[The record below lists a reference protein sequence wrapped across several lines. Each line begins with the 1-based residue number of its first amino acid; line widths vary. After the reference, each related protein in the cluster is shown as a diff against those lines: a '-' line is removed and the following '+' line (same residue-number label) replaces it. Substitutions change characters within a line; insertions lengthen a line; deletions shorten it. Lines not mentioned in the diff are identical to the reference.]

1 MASEIRVNQIQ
12 SRTGVS
18 TVSFTDS
25 GPIFAGI
32 STVQGTL
39 IVDGGITGN
48 VTGNVT
54 GDITSSGTSTLG
66 NTVVGGGTTELIV
79 NGDARITGILT
90 VGTSSLTIDGDVGTI
105 NGIPYAT
112 AGTSSNRNLVHNG
125 AMRIAQRQT
134 SVTNITTFNY
144 LCDRWLISLV
154 TLGTWTLTQEND
166 APDGFTKSFKATCT
180 TADASP
186 GAGAYAAIV
195 HRIEA
200 QNLQHLKFGTSDA
213 ESLIISFWV
222 KSNKT
227 GNASF
232 SSLQVDNSAKQFAA
246 SYTINAANTWEYKTI
261 QIPADTAGVI
271 NDDNGIGLTLD
282 FWLNSGSSYTGGSH
296 SAGWET
302 TNSPNRNAS
311 NLGVGGAISDYFQIT
326 GVQLELGSV
335 ATPFEHRTFG
345 DELAICQRYFCKSSS
360 QGVFA
365 VAGDTYTD
373 EGKFLTGTF
382 AGHGTNVGYAPT
394 VEYPVTMRDEA
405 ATIVLVPT
413 SLGGT
418 VNGQISIYDGVANA
432 WEAATANVVSASATG
447 FALSLSGSWQEA
459 GYHLTYY
466 AWTADAEIAA

>member
-1 MASEIRVNQIQ
+1 LGI
-12 SRTGVS
+12 G
-18 TVSFTDS
+18 TDN
-25 GPIFAGI
+25 P
-32 STVQGTL
+32 
-39 IVDGGITGN
+39 
-48 VTGNVT
+48 
-54 GDITSSGTSTLG
+54 
-66 NTVVGGGTTELIV
+66 TEKLHV
-79 NGDARITGILT
+79 LGDARITGILT
-90 VGTSSLTIDGDVGTI
+90 VGTSSLTIDGDAGTI

-112 AGTSSNRNLVHNG
+112 AGTTSNRNLVHNG

-134 SVTNITTFNY
+134 SVTNITTTSY
-144 LCDRWLISLV
+144 LCDRWLHALV
-154 TLGTWTLTQEND
+154 SLGTWTLTQEND

-186 GAGAYAAIV
+186 AAGDYAAII
-195 HRIEA
+195 HRLEA
-200 QNLQHLKFGTSDA
+200 QNLQHLKFGTSGA
-213 ESLIISFWV
+213 ESLSLSFWV

-232 SSLQVDNSAKQFAA
+232 SSLQFDNSGKQFTA

-271 NDDNGIGLTLD
+271 NDDNGNGLTLD
-282 FWLNSGSSYTGGSH
+282 FWLNSGSDWTGGSH

-302 TNSPNRNAS
+302 PANTNRNAS

-345 DELAICQRYFCKSSS
+345 DELAICQRYYCKSSS
-360 QGVFA
+360 QGSFA
-365 VAGDTYTD
+365 AAGDDYLD
-373 EGKFLTGTF
+373 EGKFLNGIF
-382 AGHGTNVGYAPT
+382 NGHGANTGYSPT

-413 SLGGT
+413 SLAGT
-418 VNGQISIYDGVANA
+418 SNGEMSIYDGVNNS
-432 WEAATANVVSASATG
+432 WKVATAIVQSSTATG
-447 FALSLSGSWQEA
+447 FGLLMSGTWPEA

-466 AWTADAEIAA
+466 AWTAEAEITT

>member
-39 IVDGGITGN
+39 IVDGGI
-48 VTGNVT
+48 T

-90 VGTSSLTIDGDVGTI
+90 VGTSSLTIDGDAGTI
-105 NGIPYAT
+105 NGISYAT
-112 AGTSSNRNLVHNG
+112 AGSLSNRNLVHNG

-134 SVTNITTFNY
+134 SVTNITDFTY
-144 LCDRWLISLV
+144 LCDRWLFAPL
-154 TLGTWTLTQEND
+154 TLGTWTLTQESD
-166 APDGFTKSFKATCT
+166 GPDGFTKSFKATCT

-186 GAGAYAAIV
+186 AAGDYVVIV
-195 HRIEA
+195 HRLEA

-232 SSLQVDNSAKQFAA
+232 GMWQSDSPTTRQFTKAF
-246 SYTINAANTWEYKTI
+246 TINAADTWEYKTI
-261 QIPADTAGVI
+261 VVPGDTSGQIN
-271 NDDNGIGLTLD
+271 NDSGIGLVLD
-282 FWLNSGSSYTGGSH
+282 WWMNSGSTYTGGSH

-302 TNSPNRNAS
+302 ANQPNRNAS
-311 NLGVGGAISDYFQIT
+311 NLGVGGAISDYFQLT
-326 GVQLELGSV
+326 GVQLEVGTQ

-345 DELAICQRYFCKSSS
+345 DELAICQRYYTKGYIRHRLVLSNTAIAEFPIYFKQSMRANPTLSATATLGTLSSITEN
-360 QGVFA
+360 GFGTEGA
-365 VAGDTYTD
+365 YIDFDGDLNNNY
-373 EGKFLTGTF
+373 
-382 AGHGTNVGYAPT
+382 
-394 VEYPVTMRDEA
+394 A
-405 ATIVLVPT
+405 ATWE
-413 SLGGT
+413 
-418 VNGQISIYDGVANA
+418 ANA
-432 WEAATANVVSASATG
+432 E
-447 FALSLSGSWQEA
+447 L
-459 GYHLTYY
+459 
-466 AWTADAEIAA
+466 

>member
-39 IVDGGITGN
+39 TVDGGI
-48 VTGNVT
+48 T

-90 VGTSSLTIDGDVGTI
+90 VGTSSLTIDGNAGTI
-105 NGIPYAT
+105 NGIPYAST
-112 AGTSSNRNLVHNG
+112 GPLSNRNLIHNG
-125 AMRIAQRQT
+125 AMRISQRQT
-134 SVTNITTFNY
+134 SVTNITTDSF
-144 LCDRWLISLV
+144 LCDRWFFAV
-154 TLGTWTLTQEND
+154 ATLGTWTLTQEND
-166 APDGFTKSFKATCT
+166 APNGFTKSFKATCT
-180 TADASP
+180 TADATPAS
-186 GAGAYAAIV
+186 GDYCVIV
-195 HRIEA
+195 QKLEA

-213 ESLIISFWV
+213 ESLIVSFWV

-232 SSLQVDNSAKQFAA
+232 GCLQPDNSAKQFTA

-271 NDDNGIGLTLD
+271 NDDNGSGIQMD
-282 FWLNSGSSYTGGSH
+282 WWLNSGSSYTGGSH
-296 SAGWET
+296 SAGWEAVAST
-302 TNSPNRNAS
+302 NRNAS

-326 GVQLELGSV
+326 GVQLELGSI

-345 DELAICQRYFCKSSS
+345 DELSICQRYFCKSSS

-365 VAGDTYTD
+365 AAGDTYTD
-373 EGKFLTGTF
+373 EGKFYTGIFNAHQTAGGYVPTITF
-382 AGHGTNVGYAPT
+382 
-394 VEYPVTMRDEA
+394 PVSMRDEPTTFIVIPTNLAGA
-405 ATIVLVPT
+405 A
-413 SLGGT
+413 
-418 VNGQISIYDGVANA
+418 GQMTIYDGAANA
-432 WEAATANVVSASATG
+432 WEAATVSVNSSTTDG
-447 FALSLSGSWQEA
+447 VGLTVTGSWTE
-459 GYHLTYY
+459 GGGNLTYY
-466 AWTADAEIAA
+466 AWTAEAEITT

>member
-1 MASEIRVNQIQ
+1 MSKIKLDDIIPASSSIINI
-12 SRTGVS
+12 
-18 TVSFTDS
+18 
-25 GPIFAGI
+25 P
-32 STVQGTL
+32 
-39 IVDGGITGN
+39 GN
-48 VTGNVT
+48 LNVT

-90 VGTSSLTIDGDVGTI
+90 VGTSSLTIDGDAGTI

-112 AGTSSNRNLVHNG
+112 AGTPSNRNLVHNG
-125 AMRIAQRQT
+125 AMRIAQRQI
-134 SVTNITTFNY
+134 SVTNITTASY
-144 LCDRWLISLV
+144 LCDRWLFAPA

-186 GAGAYAAIV
+186 AAGDYCVIV
-195 HRIEA
+195 HRLEA

-232 SSLQVDNSAKQFAA
+232 GVTQLDNSSKQFTT
-246 SYTINAANTWEYKTI
+246 SYTINAADTWEYKTI
-261 QIPADTAGVI
+261 EIPADTAGVI
-271 NDDNGIGLTLD
+271 NDDNGTGFVLD
-282 FWLNSGSSYTGGSH
+282 FWLNSGSTYTGGSH
-296 SAGWET
+296 SAGWEVAT
-302 TNSPNRNAS
+302 QDNRNAS

-335 ATPFEHRTFG
+335 ATPFEYRTFG

-365 VAGDTYTD
+365 SAGDAYTD
-373 EGKFLTGTF
+373 AGKFLAGTF
-382 AGHGTNVGYAPT
+382 NGHGVNTGYTPT
-394 VEYPVTMRDEA
+394 VYYPVTMRDEP

-432 WEAATANVVSASATG
+432 WEAATATVNSTSATG
-447 FALSLSGSWQEA
+447 FNLLLSGSWQEA
-459 GYHLTYY
+459 GYHLTWY
-466 AWTADAEIAA
+466 AWTAEAELTS